1 MPRRVLLA
9 PHARPTPAPVSALL
23 AALVLVAPGCDG
35 SDAGRRPIGE
45 DALTRAD
52 GPAGAVPTWNVS
64 REPLLEIGVL
74 GGDEAY
80 QLHGVTSV
88 ARLPDGGVV
97 VANGGSDEL
106 RFFDAQGRFFARQG
120 RSGEGPAEWRS
131 VSRVR
136 VVDGSEGQ
144 RGEENLDGGAP
155 EVRVYDNSLRRVG
168 TVALDATFV
177 GSEPM
182 RSDVLF
188 PGDHW
193 LYGRFVVD
201 SPIEPE
207 GRGVLRPALD
217 RMGARTLE
225 APVHMVRVSAG
236 GHLWV
241 SEWQSSNVP
250 IEWTV
255 HDLEGEPVATL
266 ETPGGFELHD
276 VGRDWL
282 LGVGRDSL
290 DVQYVRLY
298 ELDRGGSSYDPS
310 ALVRAVTSAAEG
322 RLGNPLFRPLKG
334 DSIAHINGA
343 LKSMAAHQ
351 EIHYSEHFRYAS
363 SVDSLGSAR
372 FSFELPEK
380 VEAQILRAGSDGWAA
395 RFVDIDDG
403 RGCMLTYGAFTL
415 VGISNGSVLCWG
427 PTRTLALDG

>member
-1 MPRRVLLA
+1 MHRRVLPAAA
-9 PHARPTPAPVSALL
+9 PRAPAFTVSALFS
-23 AALVLVAPGCDG
+23 VLVAAVGCDG
-35 SDAGRRPIGE
+35 PDGDRSRAE
-45 DALTRAD
+45 AD
-52 GPAGAVPTWNVS
+52 GAPDAVPTWTLAS
-64 REPLLEIGVL
+64 EPHLEIGVL
-74 GGDEAY
+74 AGEGPY

-106 RFFDAQGRFFARQG
+106 RFFDAQGRFVTRQG
-120 RSGEGPAEWRS
+120 RSGEGPAEWKS

-144 RGEENLDGGAP
+144 GGEGDLDRGAP
-155 EVRVYDNSLRRVG
+155 RVRVYDNALRRVG

-201 SPIEPE
+201 SPLEPE

-217 RMGARTLE
+217 GMGAGSPA
-225 APVHMVRVSAG
+225 APAQMVWVTDA

-241 SEWQSSNVP
+241 SSWTSSDAAV
-250 IEWTV
+250 EWTV
-255 HDLEGEPVATL
+255 HDLTGSPVARL
-266 ETPGGFELHD
+266 ETPARFEVHD
-276 VGRDWL
+276 VGQDWL

-298 ELDRGGSSYDPS
+298 ELDRRGSPYDPS
-310 ALVRAVTSAAEG
+310 ALAAAVAAEPV
-322 RLGNPLFRPLKG
+322 RRVSTPLFRPLKG
-334 DSIAHINGA
+334 DSIAHISSA
-343 LKSMAAHQ
+343 LKFMASYQ
-351 EIHYSEHFRYAS
+351 EMHYSEHFRYAS
-363 SVDSLGSAR
+363 NVDSLGTAR
-372 FSFELPEK
+372 SSFELPES

-395 RFVDIDDG
+395 RFVDVEDG
-403 RGCMLTYGAFTL
+403 RGCMLTYGRFTL
-415 VGISNGSVLCWG
+415 VGIPNGSVLCWA
-427 PTRTLALDG
+427 PTRTAAADG